1 MHNEL
6 GEQVSVAL
14 EPIRAE
20 TERPTAARYFAGVR
34 TPAELLSAYR
44 EASRALPFEMDL
56 PEARRRVHP
65 YATEFLHGLF
75 DDACPVL
82 EDRDAA
88 RIARWVQDFDIY
100 VAVKAVESLLNRMFL
115 PVLSG
120 SLVKTVG

>member
-44 EASRALPFEMDL
+44 EVRALPFEMDL

-65 YATEFLHGLF
+65 YATEFLRALF
-75 DDACPVL
+75 DDARTGL
-82 EDRDAA
+82 ED
-88 RIARWVQDFDIY
+88 QD
-100 VAVKAVESLLNRMFL
+100 
-115 PVLSG
+115 
-120 SLVKTVG
+120 